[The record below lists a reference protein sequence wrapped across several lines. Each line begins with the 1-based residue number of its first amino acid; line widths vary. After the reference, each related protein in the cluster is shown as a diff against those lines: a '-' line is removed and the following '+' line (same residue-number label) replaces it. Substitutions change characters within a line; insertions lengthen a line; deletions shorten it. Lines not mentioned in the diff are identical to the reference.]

1 MRTLIFFKICHNKI
15 KKGDVDSFGDLHAII
30 IDTYDFN
37 KGENNPDVK
46 FGRFLQ
52 NIGLAKNYYE
62 IIYVKVPYS
71 DWINL

>member
-1 MRTLIFFKICHNKI
+1 M
-15 KKGDVDSFGDLHAII
+15 GDLHAII

-37 KGENNPDVK
+37 KGESNPDVK

-62 IIYVKVPYS
+62 VIYLKVPYS